1 MFKTSYFNESYN
13 DFKSALS
20 LNDKNFNEV
29 LFKKAI
35 EVAEVSHA
43 DQFRASGDPYI
54 IHPYEVCKSLIDL
67 KLDTETVITGLL
79 HDVIEDT
86 SFSKQQINETFG
98 ESISELVEGLTKID
112 FLEEKKITRSEKE
125 AENFRKLLISTAKDI
140 RVIIIKLADRLH
152 NIKTIH
158 FFKDVEKRKRVSN
171 ETLLI
176 YAPLAE
182 RLGFENWKSTL
193 ENISFK
199 NLHPDIFNRIND
211 KINLTFENLEDSFNN
226 LESTIKNLLKK
237 EGVEANIQ
245 YRKKNPYSIWKK
257 INKKNTDLNSIS
269 DIAAV
274 RMITKSTRDC
284 YKILG
289 LIHRNFSAKIG
300 RTKDYIS
307 NPKPN
312 GYRSIHTDIIFDK
325 KIFEIQIRSRA
336 MHMIAENGIAAHW
349 RYKYLTK
356 DTNSEVLYSWLRD
369 AVNFVEEN
377 DTRHLIL
384 NKTSQQFFDEQ
395 IYVFSPKG
403 ELFTL
408 PVDSTPVDF
417 AYTIHTDIGDRC
429 AGAIVNGLE
438 VPLNT
443 KLNSGDQV
451 EIVLN
456 EKQSISPLWI
466 RFVKKEKVREKIRHF
481 FRSKRRREFEKLGR
495 DMLYYLSKDKDI
507 NLNDQNFSE
516 ISKNNDF
523 KSRNKLFES
532 VGRGFLSRK
541 QLSEL
546 FIPYEKSVL
555 NSIFKTDNIK
565 NKINVSR
572 YENGIAVNFATCC
585 SPIRGDDIISVM
597 SYGRGLVVHSTM
609 CESLT
614 YYHKDNFYRSNWGV
628 GSDSLN
634 LSSRIKIIIKNE
646 PGALFSITSVF
657 DKHHINIE
665 NIRIAERTT
674 KAYTFIIDI
683 KIESSDKLKFLL
695 SEMSTLNQVY
705 SVVRQS
711 LNN

>member
-1 MFKTSYFNESYN
+1 
-13 DFKSALS
+13 
-20 LNDKNFNEV
+20 
-29 LFKKAI
+29 
-35 EVAEVSHA
+35 
-43 DQFRASGDPYI
+43 
-54 IHPYEVCKSLIDL
+54 
-67 KLDTETVITGLL
+67 
-79 HDVIEDT
+79 
-86 SFSKQQINETFG
+86 
-98 ESISELVEGLTKID
+98 
-112 FLEEKKITRSEKE
+112 
-125 AENFRKLLISTAKDI
+125 
-140 RVIIIKLADRLH
+140 
-152 NIKTIH
+152 
-158 FFKDVEKRKRVSN
+158 
-171 ETLLI
+171 
-176 YAPLAE
+176 
-182 RLGFENWKSTL
+182 
-193 ENISFK
+193 
-199 NLHPDIFNRIND
+199 
-211 KINLTFENLEDSFNN
+211 
-226 LESTIKNLLKK
+226 
-237 EGVEANIQ
+237 
-245 YRKKNPYSIWKK
+245 
-257 INKKNTDLNSIS
+257 
-269 DIAAV
+269 
-274 RMITKSTRDC
+274 MITKSTRDC

-289 LIHRNFSAKIG
+289 IIHRNYSAKIG

-336 MHMIAENGIAAHW
+336 MHMIAEDGIAAHW

-377 DTRHLIL
+377 DSRHLIV

-417 AYTIHTDIGDRC
+417 AYTIHTDVGDRC
-429 AGAIVNGLE
+429 AGAIVNGQE

-443 KLNSGDQV
+443 KLYSGDQV
-451 EIVLN
+451 EVILN

-495 DMLYYLSKDKDI
+495 DILYYLSKDKDI
-507 NLNDQNFSE
+507 DLNEQNFNE

-523 KSRNKLFES
+523 KSKNKLYES
-532 VGRGFLSRK
+532 VGRGFLSRR

-546 FIPYEKSVL
+546 FLPFEKSVL
-555 NSIFKTDNIK
+555 NSIFKSDSIK
-565 NKINVSR
+565 NKINVSK

-585 SPIRGDDIISVM
+585 SPIKGDDIISVM

-628 GSDSLN
+628 GSSSLN

-665 NIRIAERTT
+665 NIRIAERTI

-683 KIESSDKLKFLL
+683 KIENSDKLKFLL

-711 LNN
+711 LNS

>member
-1 MFKTSYFNESYN
+1 MFKTSYFNDSYN

-20 LNDKNFNEV
+20 LNDKNFNES

-35 EVAEVSHA
+35 EVAETSHA
-43 DQFRASGDPYI
+43 NQFRASGDPYI
-54 IHPYEVCKSLIDL
+54 IHPFEVCKSLIDL

-86 SFSKQQINETFG
+86 SFSKQQLSETFG
-98 ESISELVEGLTKID
+98 ESISELVDGLTKID

-140 RVIIIKLADRLH
+140 RVLIIKLADRLH

-211 KINLTFENLEDSFNN
+211 KINLTFENLEETFNN
-226 LESTIKNLLKK
+226 LETNLDELLKK
-237 EGVEANIQ
+237 EGVEAIIQ

-289 LIHRNFSAKIG
+289 IIHRNYSAKIG

-336 MHMIAENGIAAHW
+336 MHMIAEDGIAAHW

-377 DTRHLIL
+377 DSRHLIV

-417 AYTIHTDIGDRC
+417 AYTIHTDVGDRC
-429 AGAIVNGLE
+429 AGAIVNGIE

-451 EIVLN
+451 EVILN

-495 DMLYYLSKDKDI
+495 DILYYLSKDKDI
-507 NLNDQNFSE
+507 DLNEQNFNE

-523 KSRNKLFES
+523 KSKNKLYES
-532 VGRGFLSRK
+532 VGRGFLSRR
-541 QLSEL
+541 QLCEL
-546 FIPYEKSVL
+546 FLPFEKSVL
-555 NSIFKTDNIK
+555 NSIFKSDSIK
-565 NKINVSR
+565 NKINVSK

-585 SPIRGDDIISVM
+585 SPIKDDDIISVM

-628 GSDSLN
+628 GSSSLN

-665 NIRIAERTT
+665 NIRIAERTI

-683 KIESSDKLKFLL
+683 KIENSDKLKFLL

-711 LNN
+711 LNS

>member
-1 MFKTSYFNESYN
+1 MFKTSYFNDSYN

-20 LNDKNFNEV
+20 LNDKNFNES

-35 EVAEVSHA
+35 EVAENSHA

-86 SFSKQQINETFG
+86 SFSKQQLSETFG
-98 ESISELVEGLTKID
+98 ESISELVDGLTKID

-140 RVIIIKLADRLH
+140 RVLIIKLADRLH

-211 KINLTFENLEDSFNN
+211 KINLTFENLEETFNN
-226 LESTIKNLLKK
+226 LETNLDDLLKK
-237 EGVEANIQ
+237 EGVEAKIQ

-289 LIHRNFSAKIG
+289 IIHRNYSAKIG

-336 MHMIAENGIAAHW
+336 MHMIAEDGIAAHW

-377 DTRHLIL
+377 DSRHLIV

-417 AYTIHTDIGDRC
+417 AYTIHTDVGDRC
-429 AGAIVNGLE
+429 AGAIVNGQE

-451 EIVLN
+451 EVILN

-495 DMLYYLSKDKDI
+495 DILYYFSKDKDI
-507 NLNDQNFSE
+507 DLNEQNFNE

-523 KSRNKLFES
+523 KSKNKLYES
-532 VGRGFLSRK
+532 VGRGFLSRR

-546 FIPYEKSVL
+546 FLPFEKSVL
-555 NSIFKTDNIK
+555 NSIFKSDSIK
-565 NKINVSR
+565 NKINVSK

-585 SPIRGDDIISVM
+585 SPIKGDDIISVM

-628 GSDSLN
+628 GSSSLN

-665 NIRIAERTT
+665 NIRIAERTI

-683 KIESSDKLKFLL
+683 KIENSDKLKFLL

-711 LNN
+711 LNS

>member
-417 AYTIHTDIGDRC
+417 AYTIHTDVGDRC

-683 KIESSDKLKFLL
+683 KIENSDKLKFLL

>member
-1 MFKTSYFNESYN
+1 M
-13 DFKSALS
+13 
-20 LNDKNFNEV
+20 
-29 LFKKAI
+29 
-35 EVAEVSHA
+35 
-43 DQFRASGDPYI
+43 
-54 IHPYEVCKSLIDL
+54 
-67 KLDTETVITGLL
+67 
-79 HDVIEDT
+79 
-86 SFSKQQINETFG
+86 
-98 ESISELVEGLTKID
+98 
-112 FLEEKKITRSEKE
+112 
-125 AENFRKLLISTAKDI
+125 
-140 RVIIIKLADRLH
+140 
-152 NIKTIH
+152 
-158 FFKDVEKRKRVSN
+158 
-171 ETLLI
+171 
-176 YAPLAE
+176 
-182 RLGFENWKSTL
+182 
-193 ENISFK
+193 
-199 NLHPDIFNRIND
+199 
-211 KINLTFENLEDSFNN
+211 
-226 LESTIKNLLKK
+226 
-237 EGVEANIQ
+237 
-245 YRKKNPYSIWKK
+245 
-257 INKKNTDLNSIS
+257 
-269 DIAAV
+269 
-274 RMITKSTRDC
+274 
-284 YKILG
+284 
-289 LIHRNFSAKIG
+289 
-300 RTKDYIS
+300 
-307 NPKPN
+307 
-312 GYRSIHTDIIFDK
+312 
-325 KIFEIQIRSRA
+325 
-336 MHMIAENGIAAHW
+336 
-349 RYKYLTK
+349 
-356 DTNSEVLYSWLRD
+356 YSWLRD

-417 AYTIHTDIGDRC
+417 AYTIHTDVGDRC

-546 FIPYEKSVL
+546 FTPYEKSVL

-585 SPIRGDDIISVM
+585 SPISGDDIISVM

-628 GSDSLN
+628 GSSSLN

-646 PGALFSITSVF
+646 PGA
-657 DKHHINIE
+657 
-665 NIRIAERTT
+665 
-674 KAYTFIIDI
+674 
-683 KIESSDKLKFLL
+683 
-695 SEMSTLNQVY
+695 
-705 SVVRQS
+705 
-711 LNN
+711 